1 MNRARLRAVGAASL
15 IVLAVCVPA
24 EVRAL
29 TSAELTCLDSI
40 GQGGARFA
48 QRTHAALI
56 ACDDAIVVGGS
67 CNTQQRDA
75 VIALAARRLGDQ
87 LATDCKDVQLEHL
100 GFPGMCNDPDGPPF
114 SVAELTAKIRTT
126 DPEPA
131 DRGH

>member
-75 VIALAARRLGDQ
+75 VMTTTGRSGGVGGAERTWAPLSLRDSYSLRAAGRARPSVVSKRLFSTIERRVLSRSG
-87 LATDCKDVQLEHL
+87 
-100 GFPGMCNDPDGPPF
+100 
-114 SVAELTAKIRTT
+114 
-126 DPEPA
+126 
-131 DRGH
+131 